1 MRAIALIS
9 IIILLT
15 GIVPGA
21 ALAEPTP
28 IYPGMGD
35 SQSDFYGMYPI
46 AKSNVAIMGFIGE
59 CGMGNWHEEQMNADF
74 KSVHLPPAN
83 SCGKQMVFSVRKSGE
98 RDDPTRIRD
107 IWIIGANET
116 WSSFMETVYPG
127 GGASRFPVQ
136 QPAESNRNADFL
148 IPCTVIAA
156 GLVATLYSMIRRKD

>member
-116 WSSFMETVYPG
+116 WSGSMSPVNARKTPG
-127 GGASRFPVQ
+127 FVMPSAIL
-136 QPAESNRNADFL
+136 A
-148 IPCTVIAA
+148 IAWCA
-156 GLVATLYSMIRRKD
+156 ALSVTMQRTR